1 MLAIIEMLLSESY
14 GISIAKI
21 HIKTE
26 VHCAVPKEVT
36 MKRAFIILT
45 LLFLLSSFTAFSR
58 DMNPPERGFVNLKLG
73 IFIPDGN
80 SNFWNDTEETF
91 TLNVED
97 MDDLLIGVDF
107 GIAINPRM
115 EFSIGID
122 YFDVTTGSE
131 YRDYIGTDG
140 FPIAH
145 DTSLEII
152 PVQASLKILPGGR
165 YTAGRYTT
173 LSKIIPYIGGGIGF
187 YLWEYRE
194 SGEFIDF
201 SDMSVYPEIFVSD
214 GVAVG
219 AHVMGG
225 IEIPFD
231 PYWSVMME
239 AKYSKVDDNLN
250 KDFSDFGTI
259 DLSGWS
265 FILGTSFRF

>member
-1 MLAIIEMLLSESY
+1 MLCFESC
-14 GISIAKI
+14 GISIAKL
-21 HIKTE
+21 HIKAAKL
-26 VHCAVPKEVT
+26 CAAYKEAI
-36 MKRAFIILT
+36 MKRATILFSLIIL
-45 LLFLLSSFTAFSR
+45 FFSSAAFSR
-58 DMNPPERGFVNLKLG
+58 DMVPPERGFVNLKLG
-73 IFIPDGN
+73 IFIPDGD
-80 SNFWNDTEETF
+80 SNFWNDSEEVF

-97 MDDLLIGVDF
+97 MDDILAGIDF

-115 EFSIGID
+115 EFSIGIE

-131 YRDYIGTDG
+131 YRDYIGSDG
-140 FPIAH
+140 FPITH
-145 DTSLEII
+145 DTSLEIL

-165 YTAGRYTT
+165 YTEGRYMA

-201 SDMSVYPEIFVSD
+201 GDMSVYPEIYVSD

-239 AKYSKVDDNLN
+239 AKYSKVDDTLN